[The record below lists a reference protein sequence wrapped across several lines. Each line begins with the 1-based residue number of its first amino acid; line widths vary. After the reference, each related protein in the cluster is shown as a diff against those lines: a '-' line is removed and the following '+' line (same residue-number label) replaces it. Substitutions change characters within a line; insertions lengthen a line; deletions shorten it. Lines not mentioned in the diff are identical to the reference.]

1 MYVADMLSYLKK
13 KKKRSCFRVTI
24 FTHLCTW
31 HFCDPLRRRRLRVS
45 VNVSCQPVFSL
56 FCRPHFIWNIH
67 IVYKKCTL
75 HLALL
80 NFDPC
85 INSFYCLFFF
95 PFLFLIIAKFCS
107 WWYPA
112 FLCSLTVLVSHFT
125 RLYLSNELKTD

>member
-1 MYVADMLSYLKK
+1 MAEWMQSCNITSTQIIWCHIERFRGKQEFASHIPHIALNQGQRSEGLMYVADMLSYLKEKK

-80 NFDPC
+80 HFDPC
-85 INSFYCLFFF
+85 IN
-95 PFLFLIIAKFCS
+95 
-107 WWYPA
+107 
-112 FLCSLTVLVSHFT
+112 
-125 RLYLSNELKTD
+125 